1 MCAARKETL
10 TGEPNRGGRP
20 RTLREEHVLAL
31 KEIVAEQPGAT
42 LEVVTQLL
50 AERCGV
56 KVCSLTVRRALQD
69 AGVVR
74 VKPTRRAVEG
84 GPPAKPGRYGYTPAH
99 RREAAGSGYGCCL
112 TDAQW
117 ALVAD
122 LFEHRA
128 GGRGMPPQLD
138 RRTLVDACCYVL
150 RTGCAWRLL
159 PRSFPAWPTVYKSFS
174 RWAAQGVFES
184 MQDRL
189 RQQWRERLG
198 RHAQPSAAVLDSQS
212 TRYSPQGGEAGFDAG
227 KKVKGRKRHLVVD
240 TLGLLLA
247 VTVSAASVQ
256 DRDGAPAVV
265 ALACAKVP
273 SLKVLFVDG
282 AYRAVH
288 ALRRC
293 RPPMAW
299 TYRWC
304 ATPAMAMLMCCW
316 TRTLP
321 RHLRWSPRAS
331 CLCQCAGWSSVLTPG
346 ASAAAVS
353 SCITTAR
360 SPSPPHGCGLLRP
373 RSSCAGWPSP
383 VDSVYTH

>member
-1 MCAARKETL
+1 MCAARKDTL

-20 RTLREEHVLAL
+20 RTLKEEHVLAL

-42 LEVVTQLL
+42 LEVVRQLL

-56 KVCSLTVRRALQD
+56 KVCSLTVRRALQE

-112 TDAQW
+112 TDAEW

-198 RHAQPSAAVLDSQS
+198 RQAQPSAAVLDSQS

-282 AYRAVH
+282 AYSGSCAQALQAAHGLDVQVVRHPGNGNAHVFLDTNTAQTPPVVPKGFVPLPMRWVVERTH
-288 ALRRC
+288 AWGERCRRLVMHHDRKITTSTAWVWFAQAQILLRRLALR
-293 RPPMAW
+293 
-299 TYRWC
+299 
-304 ATPAMAMLMCCW
+304 
-316 TRTLP
+316 
-321 RHLRWSPRAS
+321 
-331 CLCQCAGWSSVLTPG
+331 G
-346 ASAAAVS
+346 
-353 SCITTAR
+353 
-360 SPSPPHGCGLLRP
+360 
-373 RSSCAGWPSP
+373 
-383 VDSVYTH
+383 

>member
-1 MCAARKETL
+1 MCAARKDTL

-20 RTLREEHVLAL
+20 RTLKEEHVLAL

-56 KVCSLTVRRALQD
+56 KVCSLTVRRALQE

-112 TDAQW
+112 TDAEW

-282 AYRAVH
+282 AYSGSCAQALQAAHGLDVQVVRHPGNGNAHVFLDTNTAQTPPVVPKGFVPLPMRWVVERTH
-288 ALRRC
+288 AWGERCRRLVMHHDRKITTSTAWVWFAQAQILLRRL
-293 RPPMAW
+293 A
-299 TYRWC
+299 
-304 ATPAMAMLMCCW
+304 
-316 TRTLP
+316 LP
-321 RHLRWSPRAS
+321 S
-331 CLCQCAGWSSVLTPG
+331 
-346 ASAAAVS
+346 
-353 SCITTAR
+353 
-360 SPSPPHGCGLLRP
+360 
-373 RSSCAGWPSP
+373 
-383 VDSVYTH
+383 

>member
-1 MCAARKETL
+1 MCAARKDTL

-20 RTLREEHVLAL
+20 RTLKEEHVLAL

-50 AERCGV
+50 AEHCGV
-56 KVCSLTVRRALQD
+56 KVCSLTVRLALQE

-84 GPPAKPGRYGYTPAH
+84 GLPAKPGRYGYTLAH
-99 RREAAGSGYGCCL
+99 RREAAGSGYGCCM
-112 TDAQW
+112 TDAEW

-122 LFEHRA
+122 LFKHRA

-159 PRSFPAWPTVYKSFS
+159 PRSFPAWPKVYKSFS

-198 RHAQPSAAVLDSQS
+198 RPAQPSPAQRSGTGFSIHKVFAPRGRGRFRRRQEG
-212 TRYSPQGGEAGFDAG
+212 QG
-227 KKVKGRKRHLVVD
+227 
-240 TLGLLLA
+240 
-247 VTVSAASVQ
+247 
-256 DRDGAPAVV
+256 
-265 ALACAKVP
+265 
-273 SLKVLFVDG
+273 
-282 AYRAVH
+282 
-288 ALRRC
+288 
-293 RPPMAW
+293 
-299 TYRWC
+299 
-304 ATPAMAMLMCCW
+304 
-316 TRTLP
+316 
-321 RHLRWSPRAS
+321 
-331 CLCQCAGWSSVLTPG
+331 
-346 ASAAAVS
+346 AAAVS

-360 SPSPPHGCGLLRP
+360 SPPPPHGCGLPRP
-373 RSSCAGWPSP
+373 RSSARSKLKCNTAMKSTG
-383 VDSVYTH
+383 

>member
-1 MCAARKETL
+1 MCAARKDTL

-20 RTLREEHVLAL
+20 RTLKEEHVLAL

-56 KVCSLTVRRALQD
+56 KVCSLTVRRALQE

-282 AYRAVH
+282 AYSGACAQALQAAHGLDVQVVRHPGNGNAHVFLDTSIAQTPPVVPKGFVPLPMRWVVERTH
-288 ALRRC
+288 AWGERCRRLVMHHDRKITISTAWVWFAQAQILLRRLALR
-293 RPPMAW
+293 
-299 TYRWC
+299 
-304 ATPAMAMLMCCW
+304 
-316 TRTLP
+316 
-321 RHLRWSPRAS
+321 
-331 CLCQCAGWSSVLTPG
+331 G
-346 ASAAAVS
+346 
-353 SCITTAR
+353 
-360 SPSPPHGCGLLRP
+360 
-373 RSSCAGWPSP
+373 
-383 VDSVYTH
+383 

>member
-1 MCAARKETL
+1 MCAARKDTL

-20 RTLREEHVLAL
+20 RTLKEEHVLAL

-56 KVCSLTVRRALQD
+56 KVCSLTVRRALQE

-112 TDAQW
+112 TDAEW

-174 RWAAQGVFES
+174 RWAAQGVFEA

-282 AYRAVH
+282 AYSGSCAQALQAAHGLDVQVVRHPGNGNAHVFLDTNTAQTPPVVPKGFVPLPMRWVVERTH
-288 ALRRC
+288 AWGERCRRLVMHHDRKITISTAWVWFAQAQILLRRLALR
-293 RPPMAW
+293 
-299 TYRWC
+299 
-304 ATPAMAMLMCCW
+304 
-316 TRTLP
+316 
-321 RHLRWSPRAS
+321 
-331 CLCQCAGWSSVLTPG
+331 G
-346 ASAAAVS
+346 
-353 SCITTAR
+353 
-360 SPSPPHGCGLLRP
+360 
-373 RSSCAGWPSP
+373 
-383 VDSVYTH
+383 